1 MPARKDVVR
10 AGLRDALRA
19 HDVKHAVA
27 MSRFPDGPGR
37 YLRRIQLIDAGLPVA
52 VKAYELASLIDD
64 MKTAQAILRCGSET
78 FVVHPDGDYAPAP
91 PAEGGKNHA
100 S

>member
-1 MPARKDVVR
+1 MREKDAIR

-27 MSRFPDGPGR
+27 MTRYPDGPTR
-37 YLRRIQLIDAGLPVA
+37 YLRRIQLIDAGEPVI
-52 VKAYELASLIDD
+52 VKAYEVAALIDD
-64 MKTAQAILRCGSET
+64 MKTAQAILRCGAET
-78 FVVHPDGDYAPAP
+78 FVIQPDGDYAPAP
-91 PAEGGKNHA
+91 PADRKGKNHA